1 MSSAKSGIKIFS
13 LCLHIRKYLSDTFY
27 RAKPVTERERSG
39 REVVHCGVMGCT
51 IKLYTEMRG

>member
-13 LCLHIRKYLSDTFY
+13 LCSHIRKYLIDTFY

-39 REVVHCGVMGCT
+39 REVVHCGLPGRT
-51 IKLYTEMRG
+51 IKL